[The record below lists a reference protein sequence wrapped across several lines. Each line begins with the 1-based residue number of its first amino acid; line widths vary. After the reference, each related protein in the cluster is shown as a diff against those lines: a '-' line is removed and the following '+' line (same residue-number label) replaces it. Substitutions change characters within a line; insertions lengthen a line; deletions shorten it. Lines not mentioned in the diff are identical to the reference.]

1 MKTLFYITAFL
12 VMCLACNKDE
22 TLTENYR
29 SDSVSWI
36 IGADHS
42 LDTTMVLPE
51 SGQNASITVSN
62 YSICPN
68 GDLRITASSGNE
80 ILLDTI
86 YHDGDLQYE
95 IANSANKPLNVHSRV
110 VDNGSLILCVWIGQA
125 TLKYD
130 YVE

>member
-1 MKTLFYITAFL
+1 MKTPFFIAGFL
-12 VMCLACNKDE
+12 IFCLACNKDQSF
-22 TLTENYR
+22 TENYR
-29 SDSVSWI
+29 SDSVTWI
-36 IGADHS
+36 IGSEHS

-68 GDLRITASSGNE
+68 SDLQITVRSGNE

-86 YHDGDLQYE
+86 FHDGDQKYE
-95 IANSANKPLNVHSRV
+95 IPNSKDKPLNVQSRV
-110 VDNGSLILCVWIGQA
+110 IGNGSLVLCIWIGQA